1 MTPVFPEQQVT
12 PVFPDE
18 THRSRKREVEGAGSA
33 APLVSRLLLKARDFG
48 LRPGSRPVFRAPP
61 DALAQRDPN
70 MPWLGQAPQLGPG
83 SSMPAAIR
91 LGYGG
96 VRR

>member
-33 APLVSRLLLKARDFG
+33 APLVSRLLLK
-48 LRPGSRPVFRAPP
+48 PGTSGF
-61 DALAQRDPN
+61 DPGAVLSSGPLP
-70 MPWLGQAPQLGPG
+70 MPWHRGTPTCRG
-83 SSMPAAIR
+83 
-91 LGYGG
+91 
-96 VRR
+96 